1 MFRNIRV
8 LSSCVYIPGLFERP
22 YEGVKTGFP
31 HQSFCLRQGGE
42 KGFIELFIAGI

>member
-22 YEGVKTGFP
+22 CEGVKTGFP
-31 HQSFCLRQGGE
+31 HQSLSTAGGE